1 MSKASDAAAVEF
13 LSKRIGPLLARWPP
27 EIQGAVLADL
37 LSVWIAGHHPSLRE
51 NLLAAHIDAVRAL
64 VPETE
69 KEIFPNGKPE
79 GW

>member
-1 MSKASDAAAVEF
+1 MSAKTEQV
-13 LSKRIGPLLARWPP
+13 LRISMAIRPLLGGYPP

-37 LSVWIAGHHPSLRE
+37 LSVFIAGHHPARRADV
-51 NLLAAHIDAVRAL
+51 LAMHVDFVRAL
-64 VPETE
+64 VPESE